1 MVAMATG
8 RDHWETAPWAP
19 WPELP
24 EQKGLP
30 FTGLGLGGSKEG
42 NHRYWEQTHASSEL
56 PQRLCALVYSS
67 VKCNERHVWKVK
79 KMIQ

>member
-30 FTGLGLGGSKEG
+30 STRLGLGGSKER
-42 NHRYWEQTHASSEL
+42 NHRYLGANPCFFRASSKT
-56 PQRLCALVYSS
+56 LCLVYSS